1 MVNIFLIDKGLKYL
15 DHFILILNEEFDS
28 LDGGYSE
35 WLTWDLGELVKY
47 LRQSIITLANVKWG
61 NGGDLEEFTFATAA
75 ETPPTTQKHVSQLNW
90 PSE

>member
-35 WLTWDLGELVKY
+35 WLV
-47 LRQSIITLANVKWG
+47 
-61 NGGDLEEFTFATAA
+61 
-75 ETPPTTQKHVSQLNW
+75 
-90 PSE
+90 